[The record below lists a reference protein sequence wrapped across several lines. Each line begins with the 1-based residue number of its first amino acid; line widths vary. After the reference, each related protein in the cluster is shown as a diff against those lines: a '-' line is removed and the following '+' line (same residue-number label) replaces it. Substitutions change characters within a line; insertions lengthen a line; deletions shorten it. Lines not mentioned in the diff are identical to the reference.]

1 MGTSQFLFSS
11 GWSVKSLRDTMTS
24 WSVCESAFPPN
35 LHLSSSSLA
44 LKSLGCHLW
53 KKTPPETYGAKGN
66 SLPNPGEMGLFC
78 FSCHQPRFVQTSQ
91 AFSVD
96 HVSTQGWEPHSPT
109 RSKTSRIYNLPLL
122 TAGIER
128 IHIKYI
134 YIYIHIY
141 FLNNH
146 IISKVHQPILRT
158 WINYT
163 HLEKTVLHKY
173 VLFRGID
180 TIIKHSGLKGLSDSW
195 WNIKRGAVDW
205 SWQGTHGNA
214 QWLRPNLHV
223 LQHFDSR
230 SLQWETSGDSLGNNP
245 WRLEIF

>member
-1 MGTSQFLFSS
+1 MTASANSFSSLKAYGLWSIAWRCHSVGKKQGRARFQILPIRNRVNGMGTSQFLFSS

-66 SLPNPGEMGLFC
+66 SLPTPGEMGLFC

-146 IISKVHQPILRT
+146 IISKVHQP
-158 WINYT
+158 YFV
-163 HLEKTVLHKY
+163 HES
-173 VLFRGID
+173 
-180 TIIKHSGLKGLSDSW
+180 TIP
-195 WNIKRGAVDW
+195 
-205 SWQGTHGNA
+205 T
-214 QWLRPNLHV
+214 
-223 LQHFDSR
+223 
-230 SLQWETSGDSLGNNP
+230 
-245 WRLEIF
+245 